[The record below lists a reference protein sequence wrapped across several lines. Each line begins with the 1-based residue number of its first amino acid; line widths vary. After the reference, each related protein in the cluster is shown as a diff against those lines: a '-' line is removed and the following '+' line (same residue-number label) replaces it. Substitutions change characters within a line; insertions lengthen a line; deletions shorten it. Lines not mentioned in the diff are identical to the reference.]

1 MTTAPVLGRARG
13 MRRAPAPLRRRAAL
27 RAAALRV
34 GTALRA
40 CSAADRTLLALLL
53 VERLTPGEAARA
65 LGLEAAALTRRHRAL
80 LARLRRALAGV
91 AARRAR
97 GERRAILPLPRV
109 KAA

>member
-1 MTTAPVLGRARG
+1 MIATTVLRRRRG
-13 MRRAPAPLRRRAAL
+13 MRRAPATLRRRAAL
-27 RAAALRV
+27 REAALRV

-40 CSAADRTLLALLL
+40 CSAADRALLALLL

-65 LGLEAAALTRRHRAL
+65 LGLEAAGVTRRHRAL

-91 AARRAR
+91 GAPRAR
-97 GERRAILPLPRV
+97 GGRRAILLPRM